1 LARWNKE
8 LFIKTI
14 KESCQTRVSNI
25 IVDLVKFTEEEADLI
40 SWGRGEGYGTMT
52 FKCKS
57 IDYGIIPLFHLT
69 SNGQIKFPLNLL
81 KQKIIKKEIVK
92 DYQLKLESNFMM
104 YFDEEVY
111 PSDIF
116 YTIDELFVMQI
127 EVQKFI
133 LTIQGISARL
143 HQ

>member
-1 LARWNKE
+1 MAKWDKD

-14 KESCQTRVSNI
+14 KESCQTRISNI
-25 IVDLVKFTEEEADLI
+25 VVDLVKFTEDEADSV

-57 IDYGIIPLFHLT
+57 IDYGLLPLFHLT
-69 SNGQIKFPLNLL
+69 SNGQIKFPLNHL
-81 KQKIIKKEIVK
+81 KQKISKKEIIRE
-92 DYQLKLESNFMM
+92 YQLKLESNFMM

-111 PSDIF
+111 PTDIF

-133 LTIQGISARL
+133 LTIQGLSARL

>member
-1 LARWNKE
+1 MAKWDKD

-14 KESCQTRVSNI
+14 KESCQTRISNI
-25 IVDLVKFTEEEADLI
+25 VVDLVKFTEDEADSV

-57 IDYGIIPLFHLT
+57 MDYGLIPLFHLT
-69 SNGQIKFPLNLL
+69 SNGQIKFPLNHL
-81 KQKIIKKEIVK
+81 KQKISKKEIIRE
-92 DYQLKLESNFMM
+92 YQLKLESNFMM

-111 PSDIF
+111 PTDIF

-133 LTIQGISARL
+133 LTIQGLSARL

>member
-1 LARWNKE
+1 M
-8 LFIKTI
+8 
-14 KESCQTRVSNI
+14 
-25 IVDLVKFTEEEADLI
+25 VDLVKFTEDDADSI
-40 SWGRGEGYGTMT
+40 GWGRGEGYGTMT
-52 FKCKS
+52 FQCKS
-57 IDYGIIPLFHLT
+57 IDYGLIPLFHLT

-81 KQKIIKKEIVK
+81 KQKILKKEIVRE
-92 DYQLKLESNFMM
+92 YQLKLESNFMM

-111 PSDIF
+111 PTDIF
-116 YTIDELFVMQI
+116 YTIDELFVYSK

>member
-1 LARWNKE
+1 LAKWDKE

-14 KESCQTRVSNI
+14 KESCQARISNI
-25 IVDLVKFTEEEADLI
+25 VVDLVKFTEEEADLI
-40 SWGRGEGYGTMT
+40 TWGRGEGYGTMT

-69 SNGQIKFPLNLL
+69 SNGQIKFPLNFL
-81 KQKIIKKEIVK
+81 KQKIIKKEIVRE
-92 DYQLKLESNFMM
+92 YQLKLESNFMM
-104 YFDEEVY
+104 YFDGEVY
-111 PSDIF
+111 PTDIF
-116 YTIDELFVMQI
+116 YTIDELFVIQI
-127 EVQKFI
+127 EVQKFT

>member
-1 LARWNKE
+1 MAKWNKE

-14 KESCQTRVSNI
+14 KESCQARISNI
-25 IVDLVKFTEEEADLI
+25 VVDLVKFTEEEADLI
-40 SWGRGEGYGTMT
+40 TWGRGEGYGTMT

-69 SNGQIKFPLNLL
+69 SNGQIKFPLNFL
-81 KQKIIKKEIVK
+81 KQKIIKKEIVRE
-92 DYQLKLESNFMM
+92 YQLKLESNFMM
-104 YFDEEVY
+104 YFDGEVY
-111 PSDIF
+111 PTDIF
-116 YTIDELFVMQI
+116 YTIDELFVIQI
-127 EVQKFI
+127 EVQKFT

>member
-1 LARWNKE
+1 MAKWDKD

-14 KESCQTRVSNI
+14 KESCQTRISNI
-25 IVDLVKFTEEEADLI
+25 VVDLVKFTEDEADSV

-57 IDYGIIPLFHLT
+57 IDYGLLPLFHLT
-69 SNGQIKFPLNLL
+69 SNGQIKFPLNHL
-81 KQKIIKKEIVK
+81 KQKINKKEIIRE
-92 DYQLKLESNFMM
+92 YQLKLESNFMM

-111 PSDIF
+111 PTDIF

-133 LTIQGISARL
+133 LTIQGLSARL

>member
-1 LARWNKE
+1 MAKWNKE

-14 KESCQTRVSNI
+14 KESCQTRISNI
-25 IVDLVKFTEEEADLI
+25 VVDLVKFTEEEADLI
-40 SWGRGEGYGTMT
+40 TWGRGEGYGTMT

-57 IDYGIIPLFHLT
+57 IDYGVIPLFHLT
-69 SNGQIKFPLNLL
+69 SNGQIKFPLNFL
-81 KQKIIKKEIVK
+81 KQKIIKKEIVRE
-92 DYQLKLESNFMM
+92 YQLKLESNFMM

-111 PSDIF
+111 PTDIF

-127 EVQKFI
+127 EVQKFT

>member
-1 LARWNKE
+1 MAKWDKD

-14 KESCQTRVSNI
+14 KESCQTRISNI
-25 IVDLVKFTEEEADLI
+25 VVDLVKFTEDEADSV

-57 IDYGIIPLFHLT
+57 IDYGLIPLFHLT
-69 SNGQIKFPLNLL
+69 SNGQIKFPLNHL
-81 KQKIIKKEIVK
+81 KQKISKKEIIRE
-92 DYQLKLESNFMM
+92 YQLKLESNFMM

-111 PSDIF
+111 PTDIF

-133 LTIQGISARL
+133 LTIQGLSARL

>member
-1 LARWNKE
+1 MAKWDKD

-14 KESCQTRVSNI
+14 KESCQTRISNI
-25 IVDLVKFTEEEADLI
+25 VVDLVKFTEDEADSV

-57 IDYGIIPLFHLT
+57 IDYGLLPLFHLT
-69 SNGQIKFPLNLL
+69 SNGQIKFPLNHL
-81 KQKIIKKEIVK
+81 KQKINKKEIIRE
-92 DYQLKLESNFMM
+92 YQLKLESNFMM

-111 PSDIF
+111 PTDIF

-127 EVQKFI
+127 EGQKFI
-133 LTIQGISARL
+133 LTIQGLSARL

>member
-1 LARWNKE
+1 MAKWDKD

-14 KESCQTRVSNI
+14 KESCQTRISNI
-25 IVDLVKFTEEEADLI
+25 VVDLVKFTEDEADLV

-57 IDYGIIPLFHLT
+57 IDYGLIPLFHLT
-69 SNGQIKFPLNLL
+69 SNGQIKFPLNHL
-81 KQKIIKKEIVK
+81 KQKISKKEIIRE
-92 DYQLKLESNFMM
+92 YQLKLESNFMM

-111 PSDIF
+111 PTDIF

-133 LTIQGISARL
+133 LTIQGLSARL

>member
-1 LARWNKE
+1 MSKWNKDT
-8 LFIKTI
+8 FV
-14 KESCQTRVSNI
+14 QTTKSKCEPRISNI
-25 IVDLVKFTEEEADLI
+25 MVALINFTDSEADQV

-57 IDYGIIPLFHLT
+57 SDFGIIPLFHLT
-69 SNGQIKFPLNLL
+69 TNGQIKFPLNYLR
-81 KQKIIKKEIVK
+81 QRVQKKEIIS
-92 DYQLKLESNFMM
+92 DFQLKLESNFMM

-111 PSDIF
+111 PTDIF

-133 LTIQGISARL
+133 LTIQGLSARL

>member
-1 LARWNKE
+1 MAKWDKN

-14 KESCQTRVSNI
+14 KESCQTRISNI
-25 IVDLVKFTEEEADLI
+25 VVDLVKFTEDEADSV

-57 IDYGIIPLFHLT
+57 IDYGLLPLFHLT
-69 SNGQIKFPLNLL
+69 SNGQIKFPLNHL
-81 KQKIIKKEIVK
+81 KQKINKKEIIRE
-92 DYQLKLESNFMM
+92 YQLKLESNFMM

-111 PSDIF
+111 PTDIF

-133 LTIQGISARL
+133 LTIQGLSARL

>member
-1 LARWNKE
+1 MAKWDKN

-14 KESCQTRVSNI
+14 KESCQTRISNI
-25 IVDLVKFTEEEADLI
+25 VVDLVKFTEDEADSV

-57 IDYGIIPLFHLT
+57 IDYGLLPLFHLT

-81 KQKIIKKEIVK
+81 KQKINKKEIIRE
-92 DYQLKLESNFMM
+92 YQLKLESNFMM

-111 PSDIF
+111 PTDIF

-133 LTIQGISARL
+133 LTIQGLSARL

>member
-1 LARWNKE
+1 LAKWDKE

-14 KESCQTRVSNI
+14 KESCQTRISNI
-25 IVDLVKFTEEEADLI
+25 VVDLVKFTQEEADLI
-40 SWGRGEGYGTMT
+40 TWGRGEGYGTMT

-69 SNGQIKFPLNLL
+69 SNGQIKFPLNFL
-81 KQKIIKKEIVK
+81 KQKIIKKEIVRE
-92 DYQLKLESNFMM
+92 YQLKLESNFMM
-104 YFDEEVY
+104 YFDGEVY
-111 PSDIF
+111 PTDIF
-116 YTIDELFVMQI
+116 YTIDELFVIQI
-127 EVQKFI
+127 EVQKFT

>member
-1 LARWNKE
+1 MAKWDKD

-14 KESCQTRVSNI
+14 KESCQTRISNI
-25 IVDLVKFTEEEADLI
+25 VVDLVKFTEDEADSI
-40 SWGRGEGYGTMT
+40 SWGRGQGYGTMT

-57 IDYGIIPLFHLT
+57 IDYGLLPLFHLT
-69 SNGQIKFPLNLL
+69 SNGQIKFPLNHL
-81 KQKIIKKEIVK
+81 KQKINKKEIIRE
-92 DYQLKLESNFMM
+92 YQLKLESNFMM

-111 PSDIF
+111 PTDIF

-133 LTIQGISARL
+133 LTIQGLSARL